1 MESGLIG
8 LLGSNTICEAWG
20 WRNKEDDWICDEEV
34 YERERDIVI
43 LTELSDSASN
53 DSYRSE
59 YTPKIVKC

>member
-8 LLGSNTICEAWG
+8 LLGSNTICEAG
-20 WRNKEDDWICDEEV
+20 GSRTKEDDWICDEEV
-34 YERERDIVI
+34 YETERDIVI

-59 YTPKIVKC
+59 YTPKIAKC